1 MADTAMPSES
11 LTVFTLVLI
20 LEHGQVALVA
30 ARSNIVLVKSL
41 QHSTSRLMGMGA
53 VVETAVA

>member
-1 MADTAMPSES
+1 MAMPSES
-11 LTVFTLVLI
+11 LTVFTLILVLK
-20 LEHGQVALVA
+20 HGQVALVA

-41 QHSTSRLMGMGA
+41 QHSTPRFMGMGA